1 MVQLINDA
9 VASIKLSIYF
19 NTSRKNEC
27 KYNNKKQTNK
37 NKMGGL
43 KGKSGGARPG
53 AGRKALKKKDSSK
66 LIRLS
71 KQSKL
76 LLEFYSSSIGISQ
89 SDIVDTLC
97 LLYLCK
103 ENKDIIHCP
112 TCGNPIFF
120 EPVQGT
126 GSGICEIICKN
137 CKSKIEIEIE

>member
-1 MVQLINDA
+1 MA
-9 VASIKLSIYF
+9 GIK
-19 NTSRKNEC
+19 N
-27 KYNNKKQTNK
+27 
-37 NKMGGL
+37 
-43 KGKSGGARPG
+43 KSGGARPG
-53 AGRKALKKKDSSK
+53 AGRKTLKKKDSSK

-71 KQSKL
+71 KQGKF

-103 ENKDIIHCP
+103 ENKDITHCP

-137 CKSKIEIEIE
+137 CNHTTEIEIE